1 MMMTMK
7 QDPSLAKPSLTD
19 FKTKYSLATALT
31 ECHRFKMQHYNF
43 LFNLAIVVVLV
54 LSLCFILLVKY
65 RGKPTEDEKAE
76 KEYKKKEYI
85 LSRIQHFQDARTKM
99 SQGLI
104 TGLPSF

>member
-1 MMMTMK
+1 MY
-7 QDPSLAKPSLTD
+7 QDPVSKPSLTE
-19 FKTKYSLATALT
+19 FNTKYSLATALV

-43 LFNLAIVVVLV
+43 LFNLGIVVVLLFALLFV
-54 LSLCFILLVKY
+54 LLVKY
-65 RGKPTEDEKAE
+65 RGKPTEEEKIE
-76 KEYKKKEYI
+76 REHKKKEYI